1 MGESDSKAPPAVLEV
16 SVSARTRGFTLIE
29 LVITIAVGSVVVAFM
44 AMFIV
49 MPMNAY
55 TAQTRRAALVDESDS
70 ALRFM
75 ARDLRSALP
84 NSVRTATDG
93 GSVTAIE
100 LLATADGARYQDNG
114 PVANPALAL
123 DFTAADGAFATTVPF
138 TQLTLPWTSN
148 TYYLSIYNVGV
159 PGANAYQSLNVI
171 TPAGTTIAIT
181 SGASA
186 NQNLVVLNPPFKFA
200 YGSPEKRVYLV
211 SGPVSYLCDTSAGTL
226 TRYMG
231 YTIQSAE
238 PTSAATLAAAGAAS
252 GLIASNVAACN
263 FVYSAGTAQ
272 RNALATLQIEI
283 TQSGESVQLVN
294 EVQVVNAP

>member
-1 MGESDSKAPPAVLEV
+1 MRESDSKAPRAVLET
-16 SVSARTRGFTLIE
+16 SVSARMRGFTLIE

-84 NSVRTATDG
+84 NSVRTATNG
-93 GSVTAIE
+93 GNVTAIE

-138 TQLTLPWTSN
+138 TQLTLPFVSAS
-148 TYYLSIYNVGV
+148 YYLAIYNVGV
-159 PGANAYQSLNVI
+159 PGANAYNLANVI
-171 TPAGTTIAIT
+171 TPAGTTITISA
-181 SGASA
+181 GAAA
-186 NQNLVVLNPPFKFA
+186 NQNLVTLAPAFQFS

-226 TRYMG
+226 TRYSG
-231 YTIQSAE
+231 YLIQSAE
-238 PTSAATLAAAGAAS
+238 PIAAAAFSGAATTSALV
-252 GLIASNVAACN
+252 ASNVTSCN
-263 FVYSAGTAQ
+263 FAYRPGTAQ
-272 RNALATLQIEI
+272 RNALATLEIQI
-283 TQSGESVQLVN
+283 TLSGESVQLVN